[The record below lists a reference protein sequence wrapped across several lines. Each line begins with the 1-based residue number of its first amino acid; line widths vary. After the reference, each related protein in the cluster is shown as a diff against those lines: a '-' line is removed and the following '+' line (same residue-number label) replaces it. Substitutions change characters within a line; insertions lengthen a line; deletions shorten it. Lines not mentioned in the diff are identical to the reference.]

1 MRFRVCT
8 VCLGFQLF
16 VGHAIKF
23 SQKSPSLWASVPSN
37 PNPSYLQSKEVLL
50 NLSMKCLKLSIQCP
64 QGWRLIIVVVQIRVV
79 QIDATAVMVLTQ
91 KERQDETQLITK
103 IDGGKDRMKLN

>member
-1 MRFRVCT
+1 
-8 VCLGFQLF
+8 
-16 VGHAIKF
+16 
-23 SQKSPSLWASVPSN
+23 
-37 PNPSYLQSKEVLL
+37 
-50 NLSMKCLKLSIQCP
+50 MKCLKLSIQCP